1 MSSGDQNVR
10 DIPKKK
16 SAFLKCRN
24 GYALNFVPLLF
35 PLRLSRRIPAT
46 NAIPFHGA
54 RSKMPSNYDASC
66 AAHKG
71 TGRARDYLRN
81 RAGRR
86 PGHGDGVLPWLCNGF
101 APQGAVRNSGL
112 TTTLTLPAATAGR
125 ARSCL
130 CLVVLPRWCS
140 GFAPSGTVR
149 SSGVTTT
156 PPAVGG
162 RGDHDG
168 VAFFF
173 ICTQRS
179 QNLHS

>member
-10 DIPKKK
+10 DIPKKT
-16 SAFLKCRN
+16 AFLKCRN

-71 TGRARDYLRN
+71 TGRARYHLRN

-112 TTTLTLPAATAGR
+112 TTTLPATTAGR

-173 ICTQRS
+173 TCTQRS